1 MKNRVRRYAGL
12 EMSDLFRNPAL
23 RAYLANVR
31 GWHGYVRFLGLPD
44 RRDNPDVEIGG
55 LFVWP
60 LLTRRHVSPDE
71 NPANWLDEAERV
83 LDALM
88 IGKPLM
94 LLGDPGSGKTT
105 LLNYLVWL
113 LGRPSEN
120 VLIDRLGWRLP
131 VPMVLREMRLRGVT
145 DFDGL
150 LAAFLGHAMSEPLRE
165 GGYLNEML
173 ATGQA
178 FILLDGIDEVGD
190 QAARTNLRRAV
201 FDGFARYPDCLWV
214 LSSRIVGYDEV
225 SFDRNPFDEALLGK
239 ARASPFEGPAV
250 YEDAGEYSN
259 DPPPSNHG
267 KMSMRRAS
275 RGFSA
280 AGRGIDDTPVVTRF
294 IAPFDD
300 KRITSFA
307 RKWYIQ
313 REAAATR
320 AGADA
325 SHLVRAVHAD
335 PAILRLARVPNLLT
349 MMALIHRIETTL
361 PHGRALLYDRI
372 AEAYLESID
381 KFRGLYSGAH
391 DLPQKK
397 FWLARVGYEMQRRR
411 TLAEETDG
419 EASAF
424 RGKAES
430 PDSLEILV
438 ESGDVAAWLAAEME
452 RGGTI
457 VGVDSPG
464 EFLDFVGRRSGLFL
478 PRAEGRYAFI
488 HLSFQEY
495 FAAVALE
502 RDVTGIDWARGKR
515 SPLGFFRED
524 LAKWAEQSIWRET
537 FVFLFELLAPK
548 RDWYADLLDCVFGE
562 GFSRLDTPEPDEQT
576 LNLAFLAARL
586 VVNPRAGLAPAKIRD
601 AIDGCVRTQ
610 LRYQSAEWYNR
621 FLSDN
626 VFRELLVDDREWN
639 AKVLDA
645 IGDQLRKLGIRG
657 IDLSKTRTDD
667 IAPLADLIELQSL
680 SLWGTTVSDLTPL
693 ANLTALQRL
702 DLDGTLVSD
711 LTPLSNLI
719 GLQWL
724 HLDGTPVSDL
734 SPLSNLTALESLEL
748 RRTSV
753 SDLSPLRNL
762 TRLQWLYLI
771 KTKVSDLTPLANL
784 TDLQSLNLMETRI
797 SNLTPLSNLTGLQ
810 RLDLDG
816 TLVSDLSPL
825 SNLTALE
832 SLELRRTSVSDLSP
846 LRNLTRLQW
855 LHLME
860 TEVSDLTPL
869 ANLTALKLLTLSWT
883 SVSNFSPLGNLTRLQ
898 WLYLTKTKVSDFTPL
913 ANLTDLQSL
922 NLMETRISDLT
933 PLSNLTGLQHL
944 DLDGTLVSDLSPLAN
959 LTELQHLDLDGTP
972 VSDLTPLA
980 NLTKLQSLDLTG
992 TGITENEVSKLRD
1005 ALPHCR
1011 ILT

>member
-1 MKNRVRRYAGL
+1 MKSSVRRYAGL

-71 NPANWLDEAERV
+71 NPASWLDEAERV

-120 VLIDRLGWRLP
+120 VLIDRQGWRLP

-225 SFDRNPFDEALLGK
+225 SFDRSPFDEAPLGK

-280 AGRGIDDTPVVTRF
+280 TGRGIDDTPVVTRF

-381 KFRGLYSGAH
+381 RFRGLYSGAH

-411 TLAEETDG
+411 TLAKEADG
-419 EASAF
+419 EASVF

-452 RGGTI
+452 RGGTT

-548 RDWYADLLDCVFGE
+548 NDWHADLLDCVFGDD
-562 GFSRLDTPEPDEQT
+562 FSRLDTPEPDERI

-586 VVNPRAGLAPAKIRD
+586 AINLRSGLAPAKTQD
-601 AIDGCVRTQ
+601 AIDGCVRTM
-610 LRYQSAEWYNR
+610 LRYQSAGSYNR
-621 FLSDN
+621 FLPDN
-626 VFRELLVDDREWN
+626 VFGELLGDDREWN

-645 IGDQLRKLGIRG
+645 IGEQLRKLGIRG
-657 IDLSKTRTDD
+657 IDLSETRIDD
-667 IAPLADLIELQSL
+667 IAPFANLTGLQHLDLDETPVSDLSPLANLTGLQHL
-680 SLWGTTVSDLTPL
+680 YLNKTPVSDLTPL
-693 ANLTALQRL
+693 ANLTGLQHL
-702 DLDGTLVSD
+702 DLDETPVSD
-711 LTPLSNLI
+711 LTPLSNLT
-719 GLQWL
+719 GLQ
-724 HLDGTPVSDL
+724 H
-734 SPLSNLTALESLEL
+734 
-748 RRTSV
+748 
-753 SDLSPLRNL
+753 
-762 TRLQWLYLI
+762 LYLN
-771 KTKVSDLTPLANL
+771 KTPVSDLTPLANL
-784 TDLQSLNLMETRI
+784 TGLQDLNLNETPVSDLTLLANLTGLQRLYLYETPV
-797 SNLTPLSNLTGLQ
+797 SDLTPLSNLTGLQ
-810 RLDLDG
+810 
-816 TLVSDLSPL
+816 
-825 SNLTALE
+825 
-832 SLELRRTSVSDLSP
+832 
-846 LRNLTRLQW
+846 
-855 LHLME
+855 HLYLNK
-860 TEVSDLTPL
+860 TPVSDLTPL
-869 ANLTALKLLTLSWT
+869 ANLTGLQ
-883 SVSNFSPLGNLTRLQ
+883 RLD
-898 WLYLTKTKVSDFTPL
+898 LDETPVSDLTPL
-913 ANLTDLQSL
+913 ANLTGLQRLDLYETPVSDLTPLSNLTGLQDL
-922 NLMETRISDLT
+922 NLNETPVSDLT

-944 DLDGTLVSDLSPLAN
+944 DLY
-959 LTELQHLDLDGTP
+959 ETP
-972 VSDLTPLA
+972 VSDLTPLS
-980 NLTKLQSLDLTG
+980 NLTKLRLLDLKG
-992 TGITENEVSKLRD
+992 TGVTENEVRKLRD
-1005 ALPHCR
+1005 TLPHCH

>member
-1 MKNRVRRYAGL
+1 MKSPVRRYAGL

-44 RRDNPDVEIGG
+44 RRDRPDVEIGG

-88 IGKPLM
+88 IGKPLV

-120 VLIDRLGWRLP
+120 VLIDRQGWRLP

-173 ATGQA
+173 ETGQA

-225 SFDRNPFDEALLGK
+225 SFDRNPFDEAPLGK

-267 KMSMRRAS
+267 KVSMRRAS

-280 AGRGIDDTPVVTRF
+280 TGRGIDDTPVVTRF

-300 KRITSFA
+300 KRITAFA

-325 SHLVRAVHAD
+325 SHLVRAVRAD

-411 TLAEETDG
+411 TLAKEADG
-419 EASAF
+419 EASAS
-424 RGKAES
+424 RGKAKT
-430 PDSLEILV
+430 PDGSEILV
-438 ESGDVAAWLAAEME
+438 ESGDVLAWLAAEME
-452 RGGTI
+452 RGGTA

-515 SPLGFFRED
+515 SPLGFVRDD
-524 LAKWAEQSIWRET
+524 LARWAEQSAWRET

-548 RDWYADLLDCVFGE
+548 RDWYADLLDCAFGE
-562 GFSRLDTPEPDEQT
+562 GFSRLDAPKPDERT

-586 VVNPRAGLAPAKIRD
+586 VVNPRAGLAPAKTRD

-610 LRYQSAEWYNR
+610 LRYQSAGSYDG

-639 AKVLDA
+639 AKVFDA
-645 IGDQLRKLGIRG
+645 IGEQLRKLGIRK
-657 IDLSKTRTDD
+657 IDLSMTKIT
-667 IAPLADLIELQSL
+667 
-680 SLWGTTVSDLTPL
+680 DLTPL
-693 ANLTALQRL
+693 ANFT
-702 DLDGTLVSD
+702 
-711 LTPLSNLI
+711 

-724 HLDGTPVSDL
+724 YLIETKISDL

-748 RRTSV
+748 TGTS
-753 SDLSPLRNL
+753 
-762 TRLQWLYLI
+762 
-771 KTKVSDLTPLANL
+771 VSDLTPLANL
-784 TDLQSLNLMETRI
+784 T
-797 SNLTPLSNLTGLQ
+797 GLQ
-810 RLDLDG
+810 RLSLWR
-816 TLVSDLSPL
+816 TTVSDLI
-825 SNLTALE
+825 
-832 SLELRRTSVSDLSP
+832 
-846 LRNLTRLQW
+846 
-855 LHLME
+855 
-860 TEVSDLTPL
+860 PL
-869 ANLTALKLLTLSWT
+869 A
-883 SVSNFSPLGNLTRLQ
+883 
-898 WLYLTKTKVSDFTPL
+898 
-913 ANLTDLQSL
+913 
-922 NLMETRISDLT
+922 
-933 PLSNLTGLQHL
+933 NLTGLQHL
-944 DLDGTLVSDLSPLAN
+944 DLDGTLVSDL
-959 LTELQHLDLDGTP
+959 
-972 VSDLTPLA
+972 TPLS
-980 NLTKLQSLDLTG
+980 NLAKLQSLDLTG
-992 TGITENEVSKLRD
+992 TEISENEVRKLRD
-1005 ALPHCR
+1005 TLPHCL

>member
-31 GWHGYVRFLGLPD
+31 DWHGYVRFLGLPD

-71 NPANWLDEAERV
+71 NPDNWRNEAERV

-225 SFDRNPFDEALLGK
+225 SFDRNPFDEAPLGK
-239 ARASPFEGPAV
+239 ARASPFEGPVV
-250 YEDAGEYSN
+250 YEGAGEYSN

-267 KMSMRRAS
+267 KVSMRRAS

-280 AGRGIDDTPVVTRF
+280 TGRGIGDTPVATRF

-300 KRITSFA
+300 KRITAFA

-325 SHLVRAVHAD
+325 SHLVRAVRAD
-335 PAILRLARVPNLLT
+335 PAILRLARIPNLLT

-381 KFRGLYSGAH
+381 KFRSLYSGAH

-411 TLAEETDG
+411 TLAEKTDG
-419 EASAF
+419 EALTSQRRA
-424 RGKAES
+424 KT
-430 PDSLEILV
+430 PDGSEILV
-438 ESGDVAAWLAAEME
+438 ESRDVLAWLEDEME
-452 RGGTI
+452 RGGAT
-457 VGVDSPG
+457 VGVDSLE

-478 PRAEGRYAFI
+478 PRGEGRYAFI

-515 SPLGFFRED
+515 SPLGLKRGN

-548 RDWYADLLDCVFGE
+548 NDWHADLLNCVFGK
-562 GFSRLDTPEPDEQT
+562 GFSRLDARKPDERT
-576 LNLAFLAARL
+576 LNLACLAARL
-586 VVNPRAGLAPAKIRD
+586 VVNPRAGLAPAKTRD

-610 LRYQSAEWYNR
+610 LRYQSAGSYNR
-621 FLSDN
+621 YLSDN
-626 VFRELLVDDREWN
+626 VFRVLLVDDREWN

-645 IGDQLRKLGIRG
+645 IGEQLRKLGIRR
-657 IDLSKTRTDD
+657 IDLNETRIDD
-667 IAPLADLIELQSL
+667 IAPF
-680 SLWGTTVSDLTPL
+680 
-693 ANLTALQRL
+693 ANLT
-702 DLDGTLVSD
+702 
-711 LTPLSNLI
+711 
-719 GLQWL
+719 GLQL
-724 HLDGTPVSDL
+724 LDLDGTPVSDL
-734 SPLSNLTALESLEL
+734 SPLSNLTGLQFLNL
-748 RRTSV
+748 NKTPV
-753 SDLSPLRNL
+753 SDLSPLSNL
-762 TRLQWLYLI
+762 TGLQDLFLYE
-771 KTKVSDLTPLANL
+771 TPVSDLTPLANL
-784 TDLQSLNLMETRI
+784 T
-797 SNLTPLSNLTGLQ
+797 GLQ
-810 RLDLDG
+810 FLFLY
-816 TLVSDLSPL
+816 
-825 SNLTALE
+825 
-832 SLELRRTSVSDLSP
+832 
-846 LRNLTRLQW
+846 
-855 LHLME
+855 E
-860 TEVSDLTPL
+860 TPV
-869 ANLTALKLLTLSWT
+869 
-883 SVSNFSPLGNLTRLQ
+883 
-898 WLYLTKTKVSDFTPL
+898 
-913 ANLTDLQSL
+913 
-922 NLMETRISDLT
+922 SDLT
-933 PLSNLTGLQHL
+933 PLSNLTGLQYL
-944 DLDGTLVSDLSPLAN
+944 NLNKTPVSDLTPLSNLTGLQLLNLYETPISDLTPLSNLTRLQRLNLYKTPVSDLTPLSNLTRLQSLNLYGTPVSDLSPLSN
-959 LTELQHLDLDGTP
+959 LTRLQNLFLDGTP
-972 VSDLTPLA
+972 VSDLTPLS
-980 NLTKLQSLDLTG
+980 NLTKLQLLNLEG
-992 TGITENEVSKLRD
+992 TGITENEVRKLRD
-1005 ALPHCR
+1005 ALPRCR

>member
-12 EMSDLFRNPAL
+12 EMSDLFGNPAL

-71 NPANWLDEAERV
+71 NPDNWLDEAERV

-173 ATGQA
+173 ATGRA

-225 SFDRNPFDEALLGK
+225 SFDRNPFDEAPLGK
-239 ARASPFEGPAV
+239 ARASPFVGPAG
-250 YEDAGEYSN
+250 YEDAGEYSTA
-259 DPPPSNHG
+259 PPPSNHG
-267 KMSMRRAS
+267 KVSMRRAS

-280 AGRGIDDTPVVTRF
+280 TGRGIGDTPVVTRF

-300 KRITSFA
+300 KRITAFA

-325 SHLVRAVHAD
+325 SHLVRAVRAD

-397 FWLARVGYEMQRRR
+397 FWLARVGYEMQCRRA
-411 TLAEETDG
+411 LAEKTGG
-419 EASAF
+419 EAPTFQRRA
-424 RGKAES
+424 KT
-430 PDSLEILV
+430 PDGSEILV
-438 ESGDVAAWLAAEME
+438 ESGDVLAWLAAEME
-452 RGGTI
+452 RGGTA

-515 SPLGFFRED
+515 SPLGFVRDD
-524 LAKWAEQSIWRET
+524 LARWAEQSIWRET

-548 RDWYADLLDCVFGE
+548 NDWHADLLDCVFGDD
-562 GFSRLDTPEPDEQT
+562 FSRLDAPKPDERT
-576 LNLAFLAARL
+576 LNLACLAARL
-586 VVNPRAGLAPAKIRD
+586 VVNPRAGLAPAKTRD

-610 LRYQSAEWYNR
+610 LRYQSAGPYNR

-639 AKVLDA
+639 AKVFGT
-645 IGDQLRKLGIRG
+645 ISDQLKRLDIREL
-657 IDLSKTRTDD
+657 DLDRTSVSDLT
-667 IAPLADLIELQSL
+667 PLASFTELQSL
-680 SLWGTTVSDLTPL
+680 YLMGDSISDLAPLANLTELQWLNLAGDNISDLAPLANLTELQWLNLVGDNISDLAPLANLTELQWLNLVGDNISDLAPLANLTKLQWLYLAGDNIPDLAPLANLTELQWLYLVGDSISDLAPLANLTKLQSLDLIGNNISDLTPL
-693 ANLTALQRL
+693 ANLTELQSL
-702 DLDGTLVSD
+702 NLVGD
-711 LTPLSNLI
+711 NI
-719 GLQWL
+719 
-724 HLDGTPVSDL
+724 
-734 SPLSNLTALESLEL
+734 
-748 RRTSV
+748 
-753 SDLSPLRNL
+753 
-762 TRLQWLYLI
+762 
-771 KTKVSDLTPLANL
+771 SDLTPLANL
-784 TDLQSLNLMETRI
+784 TKLQSLY
-797 SNLTPLSNLTGLQ
+797 
-810 RLDLDG
+810 
-816 TLVSDLSPL
+816 LVGI
-825 SNLTALE
+825 N
-832 SLELRRTSVSDLSP
+832 
-846 LRNLTRLQW
+846 
-855 LHLME
+855 
-860 TEVSDLTPL
+860 
-869 ANLTALKLLTLSWT
+869 
-883 SVSNFSPLGNLTRLQ
+883 
-898 WLYLTKTKVSDFTPL
+898 
-913 ANLTDLQSL
+913 
-922 NLMETRISDLT
+922 ISD
-933 PLSNLTGLQHL
+933 P
-944 DLDGTLVSDLSPLAN
+944 A
-959 LTELQHLDLDGTP
+959 
-972 VSDLTPLA
+972 PLA

-992 TGITENEVSKLRD
+992 TEITENEVRKLRD

>member
-1 MKNRVRRYAGL
+1 MKSPVRRYAGL

-71 NPANWLDEAERV
+71 NPASWLDEAERV

-120 VLIDRLGWRLP
+120 VLIDRQGWRLP

-225 SFDRNPFDEALLGK
+225 SFDRNPFDEAPLGK
-239 ARASPFEGPAV
+239 ARASPLEGPAV

-267 KMSMRRAS
+267 KVSMRRAS

-280 AGRGIDDTPVVTRF
+280 TGRGIGDTPVVTRF

-300 KRITSFA
+300 KRITAFA

-411 TLAEETDG
+411 ALAEETDG

-438 ESGDVAAWLAAEME
+438 ESGDVVAWLAAEME
-452 RGGTI
+452 RGGAT
-457 VGVDSPG
+457 VGVDSPE

-515 SPLGFFRED
+515 SPLGLKRGN
-524 LAKWAEQSIWRET
+524 LAKWAEQSVWRET

-548 RDWYADLLDCVFGE
+548 NDWHADLLDCVFGKD
-562 GFSRLDTPEPDEQT
+562 FSQLKNTPEPDERI

-586 VVNPRAGLAPAKIRD
+586 AINLRSGLAPAKTQD
-601 AIDGCVRTQ
+601 AIDGCVRTM
-610 LRYQSAEWYNR
+610 LRYQSAGSYNR
-621 FLSDN
+621 FLPDN
-626 VFRELLVDDREWN
+626 VFGELLGDDREWN

-645 IGDQLRKLGIRG
+645 IGEQLRKLGIRG
-657 IDLSKTRTDD
+657 IDLSETRIDD
-667 IAPLADLIELQSL
+667 IAPFANLTGLQRLDLDETPVSDLSPLANLTGLQHLDLYETPVSDLTPLSNLTGLQHL
-680 SLWGTTVSDLTPL
+680 YLNKTPVSDLTPL
-693 ANLTALQRL
+693 ANLTGLQHLYLDETPVSDLTPLANLTGLQYL
-702 DLDGTLVSD
+702 DLDETPVSD
-711 LTPLSNLI
+711 LTPLSNLT
-719 GLQWL
+719 GLQ
-724 HLDGTPVSDL
+724 HLYLDETPVSDL
-734 SPLSNLTALESLEL
+734 SPLSNLTG
-748 RRTSV
+748 
-753 SDLSPLRNL
+753 
-762 TRLQWLYLI
+762 LQHLYLN
-771 KTKVSDLTPLANL
+771 KTPVSDLTPLSNL
-784 TDLQSLNLMETRI
+784 TGLQRLYLYETPVSDLTPLSNLTGLQHLYLNKTPVSDLTPLSNLTGLQHLYLDETPV
-797 SNLTPLSNLTGLQ
+797 SDLTPLSNLTGLQ
-810 RLDLDG
+810 RLDLY
-816 TLVSDLSPL
+816 
-825 SNLTALE
+825 
-832 SLELRRTSVSDLSP
+832 
-846 LRNLTRLQW
+846 
-855 LHLME
+855 E
-860 TEVSDLTPL
+860 TPV
-869 ANLTALKLLTLSWT
+869 
-883 SVSNFSPLGNLTRLQ
+883 
-898 WLYLTKTKVSDFTPL
+898 
-913 ANLTDLQSL
+913 
-922 NLMETRISDLT
+922 SDLT
-933 PLSNLTGLQHL
+933 PLSNLTGLQ
-944 DLDGTLVSDLSPLAN
+944 DLNLNETPVSDLSPLSN
-959 LTELQHLDLDGTP
+959 LTGLQHLDLYETP
-972 VSDLTPLA
+972 VSDLTPLS
-980 NLTKLQSLDLTG
+980 NLTKLRLLDLKG
-992 TGITENEVSKLRD
+992 TGVTENEVRKLRD
-1005 ALPHCR
+1005 TLPHCH

>member
-1 MKNRVRRYAGL
+1 MKSPVRRYAGL

-44 RRDNPDVEIGG
+44 RRDRPDVEIGG

-120 VLIDRLGWRLP
+120 VLIDRQGWRLP

-173 ATGQA
+173 ETGQA

-225 SFDRNPFDEALLGK
+225 SFDRNPFDEAPLGK

-250 YEDAGEYSN
+250 YEDSGEYSN

-267 KMSMRRAS
+267 KVSMRRAS

-280 AGRGIDDTPVVTRF
+280 TGRGIDDTPVVTRF

-300 KRITSFA
+300 KRITVFA

-325 SHLVRAVHAD
+325 SHLVRAVRAD

-397 FWLARVGYEMQRRR
+397 FWLSRVGYEMQRRR
-411 TLAEETDG
+411 TLAKEADG
-419 EASAF
+419 EASAS
-424 RGKAES
+424 RGKAKT
-430 PDSLEILV
+430 PDGSEILV
-438 ESGDVAAWLAAEME
+438 ESGDVLAWLAAEME
-452 RGGTI
+452 RGGTA

-515 SPLGFFRED
+515 SPLGFVRED

-562 GFSRLDTPEPDEQT
+562 DFSRLDTPEPDERT

-586 VVNPRAGLAPAKIRD
+586 VVNPRAGLAPAKTWN

-610 LRYQSAEWYNR
+610 LRYQSATSYVM

-626 VFRELLVDDREWN
+626 VFRELLGDDREWN
-639 AKVLDA
+639 AKVFGT
-645 IGDQLRKLGIRG
+645 IRDQLKRFDIRELDLG
-657 IDLSKTRTDD
+657 
-667 IAPLADLIELQSL
+667 
-680 SLWGTTVSDLTPL
+680 GTLVSDLTPL
-693 ANLTALQRL
+693 ANLTELQSLYLR
-702 DLDGTLVSD
+702 GNNISD
-711 LTPLSNLI
+711 LTPLANFTELQSLNLAGDNI
-719 GLQWL
+719 
-724 HLDGTPVSDL
+724 SDL
-734 SPLSNLTALESLEL
+734 APFANLTEL
-748 RRTSV
+748 QS
-753 SDLSPLRNL
+753 
-762 TRLQWLYLI
+762 LYLRGNNI
-771 KTKVSDLTPLANL
+771 SDLTPLANL
-784 TDLQSLNLMETRI
+784 TELQSLDLVGDNI
-797 SNLTPLSNLTGLQ
+797 SDLAPLASLTELQSLDLAGDNISDLAPLASLTELQSLYLWGNNISDLAPLANLTELQSLVLVGSNI
-810 RLDLDG
+810 
-816 TLVSDLSPL
+816 
-825 SNLTALE
+825 
-832 SLELRRTSVSDLSP
+832 
-846 LRNLTRLQW
+846 
-855 LHLME
+855 
-860 TEVSDLTPL
+860 SDLTPL
-869 ANLTALKLLTLSWT
+869 ANLTKLRSLILTE
-883 SVSNFSPLGNLTRLQ
+883 
-898 WLYLTKTKVSDFTPL
+898 TKV
-913 ANLTDLQSL
+913 
-922 NLMETRISDLT
+922 SDLT
-933 PLSNLTGLQHL
+933 PLVNLTALQYL
-944 DLDGTLVSDLSPLAN
+944 DLY
-959 LTELQHLDLDGTP
+959 GTP

-980 NLTKLQSLDLTG
+980 NLTKLQSLRLKG
-992 TGITENEVSKLRD
+992 TEITESEASRLRD
-1005 ALPHCR
+1005 TLPHCDIR
-1011 ILT
+1011 T

>member
-1 MKNRVRRYAGL
+1 MKSPVRRYAGL

-71 NPANWLDEAERV
+71 NPASWLDETERV

-88 IGKPLM
+88 IGRPLV

-120 VLIDRLGWRLP
+120 VLIDRQGWRLP

-225 SFDRNPFDEALLGK
+225 SFDRNPFDEAPLGK

-259 DPPPSNHG
+259 DSPPSNHG
-267 KMSMRRAS
+267 KVSMRRAS

-280 AGRGIDDTPVVTRF
+280 TGRGIGDTPVVTRF

-411 TLAEETDG
+411 TLAKEADG

-438 ESGDVAAWLAAEME
+438 ESGDVVAWLAAEME
-452 RGGTI
+452 RGGAT
-457 VGVDSPG
+457 VGVDSPE

-515 SPLGFFRED
+515 SPLGFVRED

-562 GFSRLDTPEPDEQT
+562 GFSRLDTPEPDERT

-586 VVNPRAGLAPAKIRD
+586 VINPRAGLAPAKTRD

-610 LRYQSAEWYNR
+610 LRYQSAESYVT
-621 FLSDN
+621 FLSGN

-639 AKVLDA
+639 AKVFDA
-645 IGDQLRKLGIRG
+645 IGEQLRKLEIRG
-657 IDLSKTRTDD
+657 IDLSETRTDD

-724 HLDGTPVSDL
+724 YLDRTPVSDLSPLSNLIGLQWLHLSGTTVSDLTPLSNLIGLQWLHLDGTPVSDL
-734 SPLSNLTALESLEL
+734 SPLSNL
-748 RRTSV
+748 
-753 SDLSPLRNL
+753 
-762 TRLQWLYLI
+762 I
-771 KTKVSDLTPLANL
+771 G
-784 TDLQSLNLMETRI
+784 LQSLIL
-797 SNLTPLSNLTGLQ
+797 L
-810 RLDLDG
+810 G
-816 TLVSDLSPL
+816 TTV
-825 SNLTALE
+825 
-832 SLELRRTSVSDLSP
+832 
-846 LRNLTRLQW
+846 
-855 LHLME
+855 
-860 TEVSDLTPL
+860 
-869 ANLTALKLLTLSWT
+869 
-883 SVSNFSPLGNLTRLQ
+883 
-898 WLYLTKTKVSDFTPL
+898 
-913 ANLTDLQSL
+913 
-922 NLMETRISDLT
+922 SDLT
-933 PLSNLTGLQHL
+933 PLSNLTGLQYL
-944 DLDGTLVSDLSPLAN
+944 DL
-959 LTELQHLDLDGTP
+959 EETP
-972 VSDLTPLA
+972 VSDLTPLS

-992 TGITENEVSKLRD
+992 TEITENEVSKLRD
-1005 ALPHCR
+1005 ALPRCH

>member
-1 MKNRVRRYAGL
+1 MKNRVRRYADL

-88 IGKPLM
+88 IGKPLV

-120 VLIDRLGWRLP
+120 VLIDRQGWRLP
-131 VPMVLREMRLRGVT
+131 VPMVLRELHLRGVT

-165 GGYLNEML
+165 SGYLNEML

-225 SFDRNPFDEALLGK
+225 SFDRNPFDEAPLGK
-239 ARASPFEGPAV
+239 ARTSPLEGPAV

-267 KMSMRRAS
+267 KVSMRRAS

-438 ESGDVAAWLAAEME
+438 ESGDVVAWLAAEME
-452 RGGTI
+452 RGGTT
-457 VGVDSPG
+457 VGVDSPE

-502 RDVTGIDWARGKR
+502 RDVTGIDWARGKP
-515 SPLGFFRED
+515 SPLGLKRGN

-548 RDWYADLLDCVFGE
+548 NDWYADLLDCVFGE
-562 GFSRLDTPEPDEQT
+562 SFSRLDALKPEDRI

-586 VVNPRAGLAPAKIRD
+586 VVNPRAGLGPAKTRD
-601 AIDGCVRTQ
+601 AIYSCVWTQ
-610 LRYQSAEWYNR
+610 LRYQSAESYDR

-626 VFRELLVDDREWN
+626 VFRELFGDDREWN
-639 AKVLDA
+639 AKVTDA
-645 IGDQLRKLGIRG
+645 IGKQPRKPEIRR
-657 IDLSKTRTDD
+657 IDLSETRIDD
-667 IAPLADLIELQSL
+667 IASLADFIELQSL
-680 SLWGTTVSDLTPL
+680 LLWRTTVSDLTPL

-702 DLDGTLVSD
+702 DLD
-711 LTPLSNLI
+711 
-719 GLQWL
+719 
-724 HLDGTPVSDL
+724 
-734 SPLSNLTALESLEL
+734 E
-748 RRTSV
+748 
-753 SDLSPLRNL
+753 
-762 TRLQWLYLI
+762 
-771 KTKVSDLTPLANL
+771 
-784 TDLQSLNLMETRI
+784 
-797 SNLTPLSNLTGLQ
+797 
-810 RLDLDG
+810 

-832 SLELRRTSVSDLSP
+832 SLELKMTSVSDLSP
-846 LRNLTRLQW
+846 LSNLTGLRRLY
-855 LHLME
+855 LME
-860 TEVSDLTPL
+860 TKVLDLTPL
-869 ANLTALKLLTLSWT
+869 ANLTALES
-883 SVSNFSPLGNLTRLQ
+883 
-898 WLYLTKTKVSDFTPL
+898 
-913 ANLTDLQSL
+913 
-922 NLMETRISDLT
+922 
-933 PLSNLTGLQHL
+933 L
-944 DLDGTLVSDLSPLAN
+944 DLKMTSVSDLSPLAN
-959 LTELQHLDLDGTP
+959 LTALESLELGGTSVSDLTP
-972 VSDLTPLA
+972 LENLTGLQSLRLWRMTASDLTPLA
-980 NLTKLQSLDLTG
+980 NLTGLQRLHLMGTKISDLTPLANLTGLQHLDLEGTLVSDLTPLSNLTELRSLDLTG
-992 TGITENEVSKLRD
+992 SEITESEVNKLRD
-1005 ALPHCR
+1005 ALPRCR

>member
-12 EMSDLFRNPAL
+12 EMSDLFRNPTL
-23 RAYLANVR
+23 RAYLTNVR
-31 GWHGYVRFLGLPD
+31 GSHGYVRFLGLPD
-44 RRDNPDVEIGG
+44 RRDRPDVEIGG

-71 NPANWLDEAERV
+71 NPDNWHNEAERV

-225 SFDRNPFDEALLGK
+225 SFDRNPFDEAPLGK
-239 ARASPFEGPAV
+239 ARTSPLEGPAG

-381 KFRGLYSGAH
+381 KFRGLYSSAH

-411 TLAEETDG
+411 TLAEKTGG
-419 EASAF
+419 EASTSQRRA
-424 RGKAES
+424 KT
-430 PDSLEILV
+430 PDGSEILV
-438 ESGDVAAWLAAEME
+438 ESGDVLAWLEAEME
-452 RGGTI
+452 RGGAT
-457 VGVDSPG
+457 VGVDSPE
-464 EFLDFVGRRSGLFL
+464 EFLDFVRRRSGLFL

-502 RDVTGIDWARGKR
+502 RDVTGIDWARGNP
-515 SPLGFFRED
+515 SPLGLKRGN

-548 RDWYADLLDCVFGE
+548 NDWYADLLDCVFGE
-562 GFSRLDTPEPDEQT
+562 GFSRLDALKPDDRI

-586 VVNPRAGLAPAKIRD
+586 VVNPRAGLGPAKTRD
-601 AIDGCVRTQ
+601 AIYGCVWTQ
-610 LRYQSAEWYNR
+610 LRYQSAESYDR

-626 VFRELLVDDREWN
+626 VFRELLGDDREWN
-639 AKVLDA
+639 AKVTDA
-645 IGDQLRKLGIRG
+645 IGKQPRKPEIRR
-657 IDLSKTRTDD
+657 IDLSETRIDD
-667 IAPLADLIELQSL
+667 IASLADFIELQSL
-680 SLWGTTVSDLTPL
+680 LLWRTTVSDLTPL

-702 DLDGTLVSD
+702 DLD
-711 LTPLSNLI
+711 
-719 GLQWL
+719 
-724 HLDGTPVSDL
+724 
-734 SPLSNLTALESLEL
+734 E
-748 RRTSV
+748 
-753 SDLSPLRNL
+753 
-762 TRLQWLYLI
+762 
-771 KTKVSDLTPLANL
+771 
-784 TDLQSLNLMETRI
+784 
-797 SNLTPLSNLTGLQ
+797 
-810 RLDLDG
+810 

-825 SNLTALE
+825 SNLTG
-832 SLELRRTSVSDLSP
+832 LRRLY
-846 LRNLTRLQW
+846 
-855 LHLME
+855 LME
-860 TEVSDLTPL
+860 TKVLDLTPL
-869 ANLTALKLLTLSWT
+869 ANLTALESLDLKMT
-883 SVSNFSPLGNLTRLQ
+883 SVS
-898 WLYLTKTKVSDFTPL
+898 
-913 ANLTDLQSL
+913 DLS
-922 NLMETRISDLT
+922 
-933 PLSNLTGLQHL
+933 PLSNLTGLQHI
-944 DLDGTLVSDLSPLAN
+944 DLEGAL
-959 LTELQHLDLDGTP
+959 
-972 VSDLTPLA
+972 VSDLTPLS

-1005 ALPHCR
+1005 ALPHCHIR
-1011 ILT
+1011 T

>member
-1 MKNRVRRYAGL
+1 MKNRVHRYAGL

-71 NPANWLDEAERV
+71 NPASWLDEAERV

-120 VLIDRLGWRLP
+120 VLIDRQGWRLP
-131 VPMVLREMRLRGVT
+131 VPMVLREMGLRGVT

-225 SFDRNPFDEALLGK
+225 SFDRNPFDEAPLGK
-239 ARASPFEGPAV
+239 ARASPLEGPAV
-250 YEDAGEYSN
+250 YGDAGEYSN

-267 KMSMRRAS
+267 KVSMRRAS

-280 AGRGIDDTPVVTRF
+280 TGRGIDDTPVVTRF

-300 KRITSFA
+300 KRITAFA

-381 KFRGLYSGAH
+381 RFRGLYSGAH

-438 ESGDVAAWLAAEME
+438 ESGDVVAWLAAEME
-452 RGGTI
+452 RGGTT
-457 VGVDSPG
+457 VGVDSPE

-515 SPLGFFRED
+515 SPLGFVRDD
-524 LAKWAEQSIWRET
+524 LARWAEQSAWRET

-548 RDWYADLLDCVFGE
+548 RDWYADLLDCVFGDA
-562 GFSRLDTPEPDEQT
+562 FSRLDTPKPDERI

-586 VVNPRAGLAPAKIRD
+586 VVNPRAGLAPAKTWDVIE
-601 AIDGCVRTQ
+601 GCVRTQ
-610 LRYQSAEWYNR
+610 LRYQSAESYDE
-621 FLSDN
+621 FFSETVFGEILSG
-626 VFRELLVDDREWN
+626 DREWN
-639 AKVLDA
+639 AKVFGTISAQLKRFDIRELD
-645 IGDQLRKLGIRG
+645 LG
-657 IDLSKTRTDD
+657 RT
-667 IAPLADLIELQSL
+667 L
-680 SLWGTTVSDLTPL
+680 VSDLTPL
-693 ANLTALQRL
+693 ANLTELQALSL
-702 DLDGTLVSD
+702 MGDNISD
-711 LTPLSNLI
+711 LTPLANLT
-719 GLQWL
+719 GLQA
-724 HLDGTPVSDL
+724 LDLVE
-734 SPLSNLTALESLEL
+734 N
-748 RRTSV
+748 
-753 SDLSPLRNL
+753 N
-762 TRLQWLYLI
+762 
-771 KTKVSDLTPLANL
+771 VSDLTPLANL
-784 TDLQSLNLMETRI
+784 TELQSLYLIGDNISDLTPLANLTELQSLYLIGDNISDPAPLANLTGLQSLHWVGSNISDPAPLANLTGLQSLHLWGDNI
-797 SNLTPLSNLTGLQ
+797 SNLTPLSNLTKL
-810 RLDLDG
+810 R
-816 TLVSDLSPL
+816 
-825 SNLTALE
+825 
-832 SLELRRTSVSDLSP
+832 SLI
-846 LRNLTRLQW
+846 
-855 LHLME
+855 
-860 TEVSDLTPL
+860 L
-869 ANLTALKLLTLSWT
+869 AE
-883 SVSNFSPLGNLTRLQ
+883 
-898 WLYLTKTKVSDFTPL
+898 TKV
-913 ANLTDLQSL
+913 
-922 NLMETRISDLT
+922 SDLT

-944 DLDGTLVSDLSPLAN
+944 DL
-959 LTELQHLDLDGTP
+959 EETP
-972 VSDLTPLA
+972 VSDLTPLS

>member
-1 MKNRVRRYAGL
+1 MKSPVRRYAGL

-71 NPANWLDEAERV
+71 NPANWLDEVERV

-120 VLIDRLGWRLP
+120 VLIDRQGWRLP

-201 FDGFARYPDCLWV
+201 FDGFTRYPDCLWV

-225 SFDRNPFDEALLGK
+225 AFDRNPFDEAPLGK

-259 DPPPSNHG
+259 DPSPSNHG
-267 KMSMRRAS
+267 KVSMRRAS

-280 AGRGIDDTPVVTRF
+280 TGRGIGDTPVVTRF

-325 SHLVRAVHAD
+325 SHLVRAVRAD

-411 TLAEETDG
+411 TLAKETDG

-424 RGKAES
+424 QGKAES
-430 PDSLEILV
+430 PDGLEILV
-438 ESGDVAAWLAAEME
+438 ESGDVVAWLAAEME
-452 RGGTI
+452 RGGTA

-502 RDVTGIDWARGKR
+502 RDITGIDWARGKR
-515 SPLGFFRED
+515 SPLGFVRDD
-524 LAKWAEQSIWRET
+524 LARWAEQSAWRET

-548 RDWYADLLDCVFGE
+548 RDWYADLLDCVFGDE
-562 GFSRLDTPEPDEQT
+562 FSRLDAPKPDERT

-586 VVNPRAGLAPAKIRD
+586 VVNPRAGLAPAKTWD

-610 LRYQSAEWYNR
+610 LRYQSAESYDG
-621 FLSDN
+621 FLPDS
-626 VFRELLVDDREWN
+626 VFRELLGDDREWN

-645 IGDQLRKLGIRG
+645 IGEQLRKLGIRG
-657 IDLSKTRTDD
+657 IDLCMTRIDD

-693 ANLTALQRL
+693 SNLTALQRL

-711 LTPLSNLI
+711 LTPLSNLTGLQILHLGGTPVSDLSPFSNLI
-719 GLQWL
+719 GLQSLSLLETTVSDLSPLSNLTGLQGLNLYETPVSDLTPLSNLTGLQIL
-724 HLDGTPVSDL
+724 HLGGTPVSDL
-734 SPLSNLTALESLEL
+734 SPLSNLTKL
-748 RRTSV
+748 R
-753 SDLSPLRNL
+753 L
-762 TRLQWLYLI
+762 
-771 KTKVSDLTPLANL
+771 
-784 TDLQSLNLMETRI
+784 
-797 SNLTPLSNLTGLQ
+797 
-810 RLDLDG
+810 
-816 TLVSDLSPL
+816 
-825 SNLTALE
+825 
-832 SLELRRTSVSDLSP
+832 
-846 LRNLTRLQW
+846 
-855 LHLME
+855 
-860 TEVSDLTPL
+860 
-869 ANLTALKLLTLSWT
+869 
-883 SVSNFSPLGNLTRLQ
+883 
-898 WLYLTKTKVSDFTPL
+898 
-913 ANLTDLQSL
+913 
-922 NLMETRISDLT
+922 
-933 PLSNLTGLQHL
+933 
-944 DLDGTLVSDLSPLAN
+944 
-959 LTELQHLDLDGTP
+959 
-972 VSDLTPLA
+972 
-980 NLTKLQSLDLTG
+980 LDLTG
-992 TGITENEVSKLRD
+992 TGITENEVRELRD
-1005 ALPHCR
+1005 ALPRCH

>member
-31 GWHGYVRFLGLPD
+31 DWHGYVRFLGLPD
-44 RRDNPDVEIGG
+44 RRDRPDVEIGG

-60 LLTRRHVSPDE
+60 LLTSDRHVSPNE
-71 NPANWLDEAERV
+71 NPANWLDKAERV

-88 IGKPLM
+88 IGKPLV

-120 VLIDRLGWRLP
+120 VLIDRQGWRLP

-225 SFDRNPFDEALLGK
+225 SFDRNPFDEAPLGK

-250 YEDAGEYSN
+250 YEDAGENSN

-267 KMSMRRAS
+267 KVSMRRAS

-280 AGRGIDDTPVVTRF
+280 TGRGIDDTPVVTRF

-300 KRITSFA
+300 KRITAFA

-349 MMALIHRIETTL
+349 MMALIHRIEATL

-381 KFRGLYSGAH
+381 KFRDLYSGAH

-411 TLAEETDG
+411 ALVEETDG
-419 EASAF
+419 EAPTFPPAF
-424 RGKAES
+424 QGGAET
-430 PDSLEILV
+430 PDGSEILV
-438 ESGDVAAWLAAEME
+438 DSDAVLDWLAAEME
-452 RGGTI
+452 RGGTT
-457 VGVDSPG
+457 VGVDSPE

-478 PRAEGRYAFI
+478 PRGEGRYAFI

-524 LAKWAEQSIWRET
+524 LAKWAEQSVWRET

-548 RDWYADLLDCVFGE
+548 NDWHADLLDCVFGE
-562 GFSRLDTPEPDEQT
+562 DFSRLDALKPDERT

-586 VVNPRAGLAPAKIRD
+586 VVNPRAGLAPAKTRD

-610 LRYQSAEWYNR
+610 LRYQSAEWYTR
-621 FLSDN
+621 FQSDT

-645 IGDQLRKLGIRG
+645 IGDQLRKLEIRG

-680 SLWGTTVSDLTPL
+680 LLWRTTVSDLTPL
-693 ANLTALQRL
+693 SKLTALQ
-702 DLDGTLVSD
+702 
-711 LTPLSNLI
+711 
-719 GLQWL
+719 
-724 HLDGTPVSDL
+724 H
-734 SPLSNLTALESLEL
+734 
-748 RRTSV
+748 
-753 SDLSPLRNL
+753 
-762 TRLQWLYLI
+762 
-771 KTKVSDLTPLANL
+771 
-784 TDLQSLNLMETRI
+784 
-797 SNLTPLSNLTGLQ
+797 
-810 RLDLDG
+810 LDLDG

-825 SNLTALE
+825 SNLTGLQ
-832 SLELRRTSVSDLSP
+832 
-846 LRNLTRLQW
+846 RLY
-855 LHLME
+855 LNE
-860 TEVSDLTPL
+860 TKVSDLTPL
-869 ANLTALKLLTLSWT
+869 AKLTALESLDLGGP
-883 SVSNFSPLGNLTRLQ
+883 SVS
-898 WLYLTKTKVSDFTPL
+898 DITPL
-913 ANLTDLQSL
+913 SKLTGLQSL
-922 NLMETRISDLT
+922 LLWRTTVSDLT
-933 PLSNLTGLQHL
+933 PLSKLTALQHL
-944 DLDGTLVSDLSPLAN
+944 DLDGTLVSDLSPLAK
-959 LTELQHLDLDGTP
+959 
-972 VSDLTPLA
+972 
-980 NLTKLQSLDLTG
+980 LTKLQSLVLLRS
-992 TGITENEVSKLRD
+992 GISENEVKKLRD
-1005 ALPHCR
+1005 TLPHCR

>member
-1 MKNRVRRYAGL
+1 MKSPVRRYAGL

-44 RRDNPDVEIGG
+44 RRDRPDVEVGG

-71 NPANWLDEAERV
+71 NPTNWLDEAERV

-88 IGKPLM
+88 IGKPLV

-120 VLIDRLGWRLP
+120 ILIDRLGWRLP
-131 VPMVLREMRLRGVT
+131 VPMVLRELHLRGVT

-150 LAAFLGHAMSEPLRE
+150 LGAFLGHAMSEPLRE

-225 SFDRNPFDEALLGK
+225 SFDRNPFDEAPLGK

-267 KMSMRRAS
+267 KVSMRRAS

-280 AGRGIDDTPVVTRF
+280 TGRGIGDTPVVTRF

-300 KRITSFA
+300 KRITAFA

-381 KFRGLYSGAH
+381 KFRGLYSGAY

-438 ESGDVAAWLAAEME
+438 ESDDVVAWLAAEMK
-452 RGGTI
+452 RGGTT

-502 RDVTGIDWARGKR
+502 RDVIGIDWARGKP
-515 SPLGFFRED
+515 SPLGFVRDD
-524 LAKWAEQSIWRET
+524 LAWWAEQSAWRET

-548 RDWYADLLDCVFGE
+548 NDWYAELLDCVFGDE
-562 GFSRLDTPEPDEQT
+562 FSRLDALEPNERT
-576 LNLAFLAARL
+576 LNLACLAARL
-586 VVNPRAGLAPAKIRD
+586 VVNPRAGLAPAKTRGVIE
-601 AIDGCVRTQ
+601 GCVRTQ
-610 LRYQSAEWYNR
+610 LRYQSAESYDR
-621 FLSDN
+621 FRSDN
-626 VFRELLVDDREWN
+626 VFRELLVDDRERN
-639 AKVLDA
+639 AKVFDA

-657 IDLSKTRTDD
+657 IDLSETRIDD
-667 IAPLADLIELQSL
+667 IAPLANLTGLQSL
-680 SLWGTTVSDLTPL
+680 LLWRTTVSDLTPL
-693 ANLTALQRL
+693 ANLTALELL
-702 DLDGTLVSD
+702 DLGETSVSDITSLSNLTGLQSLSLWRTTVSD
-711 LTPLSNLI
+711 LTPLSNLTALESLHLGGTSVSDI
-719 GLQWL
+719 TPLSNLTGLQSLSLWS
-724 HLDGTPVSDL
+724 TTVSDL
-734 SPLSNLTALESLEL
+734 TPLSNLTALESLEL
-748 RRTSV
+748 GETSV
-753 SDLSPLRNL
+753 SDITS
-762 TRLQWLYLI
+762 
-771 KTKVSDLTPLANL
+771 
-784 TDLQSLNLMETRI
+784 
-797 SNLTPLSNLTGLQ
+797 LSNLTGLQ
-810 RLDLDG
+810 SLSLWS
-816 TLVSDLSPL
+816 TTVSDLTPL

-832 SLELRRTSVSDLSP
+832 SLHLGGTSVSDITPLS
-846 LRNLTRLQW
+846 NLT
-855 LHLME
+855 
-860 TEVSDLTPL
+860 
-869 ANLTALKLLTLSWT
+869 
-883 SVSNFSPLGNLTRLQ
+883 G
-898 WLYLTKTKVSDFTPL
+898 
-913 ANLTDLQSL
+913 LQSL
-922 NLMETRISDLT
+922 SLWRTTVSDLT
-933 PLSNLTGLQHL
+933 PLSNLTALESLALGETPVSDITPLSNLTGLQ
-944 DLDGTLVSDLSPLAN
+944 SLSLWS
-959 LTELQHLDLDGTP
+959 TT
-972 VSDLTPLA
+972 VSDLTPLVNLTGLQRLDLERTLVSDLTPLS
-980 NLTKLQSLDLTG
+980 NLTKLQLLDLKG
-992 TGITENEVSKLRD
+992 TGITENEVRKLRD
-1005 ALPHCR
+1005 ALPRCH

>member
-12 EMSDLFRNPAL
+12 EMSDLFRNPPL

-71 NPANWLDEAERV
+71 NPDNWFDEAERV

-131 VPMVLREMRLRGVT
+131 VPMVLREMGLRGVT

-225 SFDRNPFDEALLGK
+225 SFDRNPFDEAPLGK

-280 AGRGIDDTPVVTRF
+280 TGRGIDDTPVVTRF

-381 KFRGLYSGAH
+381 RFRGLYSGAH

-411 TLAEETDG
+411 TLAKEADG

-452 RGGTI
+452 RGGTT

-515 SPLGFFRED
+515 SPLGFVRDD
-524 LAKWAEQSIWRET
+524 LARWAEQSAWRET

-548 RDWYADLLDCVFGE
+548 NDWYAELLDCVFGE
-562 GFSRLDTPEPDEQT
+562 DFSRLDAPKPDERT
-576 LNLAFLAARL
+576 LNLACLAARL
-586 VVNPRAGLAPAKIRD
+586 VVNPRAGLAPAKTRD

-610 LRYQSAEWYNR
+610 LRYQSAESYVI

-626 VFRELLVDDREWN
+626 VFRELLGDDREWN

-645 IGDQLRKLGIRG
+645 IGEQLRKLGIRE
-657 IDLSKTRTDD
+657 IDLSMTRIDD

-680 SLWGTTVSDLTPL
+680 LLWRTT
-693 ANLTALQRL
+693 
-702 DLDGTLVSD
+702 VSD
-711 LTPLSNLI
+711 LTPLSNLTA
-719 GLQWL
+719 LQRL
-724 HLDGTPVSDL
+724 NLGGTPISD
-734 SPLSNLTALESLEL
+734 
-748 RRTSV
+748 
-753 SDLSPLRNL
+753 
-762 TRLQWLYLI
+762 
-771 KTKVSDLTPLANL
+771 
-784 TDLQSLNLMETRI
+784 
-797 SNLTPLSNLTGLQ
+797 LTPLSNLTGLQ
-810 RLDLDG
+810 
-816 TLVSDLSPL
+816 
-825 SNLTALE
+825 
-832 SLELRRTSVSDLSP
+832 
-846 LRNLTRLQW
+846 W
-855 LHLME
+855 LHL
-860 TEVSDLTPL
+860 DRTP
-869 ANLTALKLLTLSWT
+869 
-883 SVSNFSPLGNLTRLQ
+883 V
-898 WLYLTKTKVSDFTPL
+898 
-913 ANLTDLQSL
+913 
-922 NLMETRISDLT
+922 SDLT

-944 DLDGTLVSDLSPLAN
+944 YLVGTLVSDLTPLSSLAG
-959 LTELQHLDLDGTP
+959 LQHLYLDRTP
-972 VSDLTPLA
+972 VSNLTPLA
-980 NLTKLQSLDLTG
+980 NLTKLRSLYLIG
-992 TGITENEVSKLRD
+992 SGITESEVSKLRD
-1005 ALPHCR
+1005 ALPRCHIR
-1011 ILT
+1011 P

>member
-120 VLIDRLGWRLP
+120 ILIDRQGWRLP
-131 VPMVLREMRLRGVT
+131 VPMVLREMHLRGVT

-178 FILLDGIDEVGD
+178 FILLDGIDEIGD

-225 SFDRNPFDEALLGK
+225 SFDRNPFDEAPLGK

-267 KMSMRRAS
+267 KVSMRRAF

-280 AGRGIDDTPVVTRF
+280 TERGIDDAPVATRF

-300 KRITSFA
+300 KRITAFA

-325 SHLVRAVHAD
+325 SHLVRAVRAD

-438 ESGDVAAWLAAEME
+438 ESGDVVAWLAAEME
-452 RGGTI
+452 RGGTT
-457 VGVDSPG
+457 VGVDSPE

-502 RDVTGIDWARGKR
+502 RDVTGIDWARGKP
-515 SPLGFFRED
+515 SPLGLVRED
-524 LAKWAEQSIWRET
+524 LARWAEQSAWRET

-548 RDWYADLLDCVFGE
+548 NDWYAELLDCVFGDD
-562 GFSRLDTPEPDEQT
+562 FSRLDTPEPDERT

-586 VVNPRAGLAPAKIRD
+586 VVNPRAGLAPAKTWD

-610 LRYQSAEWYNR
+610 LRYQSAESYDE
-621 FLSDN
+621 FLSEN
-626 VFRELLVDDREWN
+626 VFGEILGGDREWN
-639 AKVLDA
+639 AKVFGT
-645 IGDQLRKLGIRG
+645 ISDQLKRFDIRE
-657 IDLSKTRTDD
+657 IDLGKTLISDLT
-667 IAPLADLIELQSL
+667 PLVNLTELQSL
-680 SLWGTTVSDLTPL
+680 YLMGDNISDLTPL
-693 ANLTALQRL
+693 ANLTGLQSLDLVGDNISDLTPLANLTELQSLYLVGSNISDPAPLANLTGLQSLYLWGDNISNLTPLANLTKLRLLILMKTKVSNLTPLVNLTALQHL
-702 DLDGTLVSD
+702 DLYGTSVSD
-711 LTPLSNLI
+711 LTPLSNL
-719 GLQWL
+719 
-724 HLDGTPVSDL
+724 
-734 SPLSNLTALESLEL
+734 A
-748 RRTSV
+748 
-753 SDLSPLRNL
+753 
-762 TRLQWLYLI
+762 
-771 KTKVSDLTPLANL
+771 K
-784 TDLQSLNLMETRI
+784 LQSLILMET
-797 SNLTPLSNLTGLQ
+797 
-810 RLDLDG
+810 
-816 TLVSDLSPL
+816 
-825 SNLTALE
+825 
-832 SLELRRTSVSDLSP
+832 
-846 LRNLTRLQW
+846 
-855 LHLME
+855 
-860 TEVSDLTPL
+860 
-869 ANLTALKLLTLSWT
+869 K
-883 SVSNFSPLGNLTRLQ
+883 
-898 WLYLTKTKVSDFTPL
+898 
-913 ANLTDLQSL
+913 
-922 NLMETRISDLT
+922 
-933 PLSNLTGLQHL
+933 
-944 DLDGTLVSDLSPLAN
+944 
-959 LTELQHLDLDGTP
+959 

-980 NLTKLQSLDLTG
+980 NLTKLQLLNLTG

-1005 ALPHCR
+1005 ALPHCH

>member
-1 MKNRVRRYAGL
+1 M
-12 EMSDLFRNPAL
+12 
-23 RAYLANVR
+23 R

-71 NPANWLDEAERV
+71 NPASWLDEAERV

-105 LLNYLVWL
+105 LLNYLAWL

-178 FILLDGIDEVGD
+178 FILLDGIDEIGD

-225 SFDRNPFDEALLGK
+225 SFDRNPFDEAPLGR

-267 KMSMRRAS
+267 KVSMRRAS

-280 AGRGIDDTPVVTRF
+280 TGRRIGDTSVVTRF

-300 KRITSFA
+300 KRITAFA

-325 SHLVRAVHAD
+325 SHLVRAVRAD
-335 PAILRLARVPNLLT
+335 PAILRLARIPNLLT

-438 ESGDVAAWLAAEME
+438 ESGDVVAWLEDEME
-452 RGGTI
+452 RGGAI
-457 VGVDSPG
+457 VGVDSP
-464 EFLDFVGRRSGLFL
+464 EDFLDFVGRRSGLFL

-502 RDVTGIDWARGKR
+502 RDVTGIDWARGNP
-515 SPLGFFRED
+515 SPLGLERGN
-524 LAKWAEQSIWRET
+524 LAKWAEQSVWRET

-548 RDWYADLLDCVFGE
+548 NDWHADLLDCVFGK
-562 GFSRLDTPEPDEQT
+562 GFSRLDVQKPGERT
-576 LNLAFLAARL
+576 LNLACLAARL
-586 VVNPRAGLAPAKIRD
+586 VINPRAGLAPAKTRD

-610 LRYQSAEWYNR
+610 LRYQSAG
-621 FLSDN
+621 SDGRYRSN
-626 VFRELLVDDREWN
+626 NIFRELLGDDRERN
-639 AKVLDA
+639 AKVFDA
-645 IGDQLRKLGIRG
+645 IGEQLRKLGVRG
-657 IDLSKTRTDD
+657 IDLNETRIDD
-667 IAPLADLIELQSL
+667 IAPLADLIELQYL
-680 SLWGTTVSDLTPL
+680 Y
-693 ANLTALQRL
+693 
-702 DLDGTLVSD
+702 LDGTLVSD
-711 LTPLSNLI
+711 LTPLSNLT
-719 GLQWL
+719 GLQVL
-724 HLDGTPVSDL
+724 HLNRTLVSDL
-734 SPLSNLTALESLEL
+734 TPIS
-748 RRTSV
+748 
-753 SDLSPLRNL
+753 NL
-762 TRLQWLYLI
+762 TRLQNLFLDR
-771 KTKVSDLTPLANL
+771 TLVSDLTP
-784 TDLQSLNLMETRI
+784 I
-797 SNLTPLSNLTGLQ
+797 S
-810 RLDLDG
+810 
-816 TLVSDLSPL
+816 
-825 SNLTALE
+825 
-832 SLELRRTSVSDLSP
+832 
-846 LRNLTRLQW
+846 NLTRLQ
-855 LHLME
+855 
-860 TEVSDLTPL
+860 
-869 ANLTALKLLTLSWT
+869 NL
-883 SVSNFSPLGNLTRLQ
+883 F
-898 WLYLTKTKVSDFTPL
+898 
-913 ANLTDLQSL
+913 
-922 NLMETRISDLT
+922 
-933 PLSNLTGLQHL
+933 
-944 DLDGTLVSDLSPLAN
+944 
-959 LTELQHLDLDGTP
+959 LDGTP
-972 VSDLTPLA
+972 VSDLTPFSNLTRLEVLYLDETLVSDLTPLSNLTRLHGLHLDETLVSDLTPLSNLTRLKSLTLDFTPVSDLTPLS
-980 NLTKLQSLDLTG
+980 NLTKLRSFDLIG
-992 TGITENEVSKLRD
+992 TEISENEIRKLRD
-1005 ALPHCR
+1005 ALPHCY
-1011 ILT
+1011 IVT

>member
-1 MKNRVRRYAGL
+1 MKSPVRRYAGL

-71 NPANWLDEAERV
+71 NPDNWRNEAERV
-83 LDALM
+83 LDTLM

-225 SFDRNPFDEALLGK
+225 SFDRNPFDEAPLGK
-239 ARASPFEGPAV
+239 ARTSPLEGPAV

-267 KMSMRRAS
+267 KVSMRRAS

-280 AGRGIDDTPVVTRF
+280 TGRGIDDTPVVTRF

-300 KRITSFA
+300 KRITAFA

-325 SHLVRAVHAD
+325 SHLVRAVRAD

-397 FWLARVGYEMQRRR
+397 FWLSRVGYEMQRRR

-438 ESGDVAAWLAAEME
+438 ESGDVVAWLAAEME
-452 RGGTI
+452 RGGAT
-457 VGVDSPG
+457 VGVDSPE

-515 SPLGFFRED
+515 SPLGFVRED

-586 VVNPRAGLAPAKIRD
+586 VVNPRAGLAPAKIRG

-610 LRYQSAEWYNR
+610 LRYQSTESYDV

-657 IDLSKTRTDD
+657 IDLSKTRIDD
-667 IAPLADLIELQSL
+667 IAPLVDLIELQSL
-680 SLWGTTVSDLTPL
+680 LLWRTTVSDLTPI
-693 ANLTALQRL
+693 ANLTA
-702 DLDGTLVSD
+702 
-711 LTPLSNLI
+711 
-719 GLQWL
+719 
-724 HLDGTPVSDL
+724 
-734 SPLSNLTALESLEL
+734 
-748 RRTSV
+748 
-753 SDLSPLRNL
+753 
-762 TRLQWLYLI
+762 
-771 KTKVSDLTPLANL
+771 
-784 TDLQSLNLMETRI
+784 
-797 SNLTPLSNLTGLQ
+797 LQ

-832 SLELRRTSVSDLSP
+832 SLELRETSVSDLSP
-846 LRNLTRLQW
+846 L
-855 LHLME
+855 
-860 TEVSDLTPL
+860 S
-869 ANLTALKLLTLSWT
+869 NLTALESLELRET
-883 SVSNFSPLGNLTRLQ
+883 SVS
-898 WLYLTKTKVSDFTPL
+898 
-913 ANLTDLQSL
+913 DLS
-922 NLMETRISDLT
+922 S
-933 PLSNLTGLQHL
+933 LSNLTALQRL
-944 DLDGTLVSDLSPLAN
+944 DLDGTLVSDLSPLSNLTALESLGLDGTLVSDLSPLSNLIALESLELTGTSISDITPLAN
-959 LTELQHLDLDGTP
+959 LTGLQWLRLMETK

-980 NLTKLQSLDLTG
+980 NLTGLQHLDLEGVLVSDLTPLSNLTKLQSLDLTG
-992 TGITENEVSKLRD
+992 TEISENEARKLRD
-1005 ALPHCR
+1005 TLPHCH

>member
-1 MKNRVRRYAGL
+1 MKSPVRRYAGL

-44 RRDNPDVEIGG
+44 RRDRPDVEIGG
-55 LFVWP
+55 LFIWP

-71 NPANWLDEAERV
+71 NPTNWLDEAERL

-88 IGKPLM
+88 IGKPLV

-120 VLIDRLGWRLP
+120 ILIDRLGWRLP
-131 VPMVLREMRLRGVT
+131 VPMVLRELHLRGVT

-150 LAAFLGHAMSEPLRE
+150 LGAFLGHAMSEPLRE

-201 FDGFARYPDCLWV
+201 FDGFTRYPDCLWV

-225 SFDRNPFDEALLGK
+225 SFDRNPFDEAPLGK

-250 YEDAGEYSN
+250 YKDAGEYSN

-267 KMSMRRAS
+267 KVSMRRAS

-280 AGRGIDDTPVVTRF
+280 TGRGIGDTPVVTRF

-300 KRITSFA
+300 KRITAFA

-381 KFRGLYSGAH
+381 KFRGLYSGAY

-438 ESGDVAAWLAAEME
+438 ESDDVVAWLAAEMK
-452 RGGTI
+452 RGGAT

-502 RDVTGIDWARGKR
+502 RDVTGIDWARGKP
-515 SPLGFFRED
+515 SPLGFVRDD
-524 LAKWAEQSIWRET
+524 LARWAEQSAWRET

-548 RDWYADLLDCVFGE
+548 NDWYAELLDCVFGDD
-562 GFSRLDTPEPDEQT
+562 FSRLDALEPNERT
-576 LNLAFLAARL
+576 LNLACLAARL
-586 VVNPRAGLAPAKIRD
+586 VVNPRAGLAPAKTRG
-601 AIDGCVRTQ
+601 AIEGCVRTQ
-610 LRYQSAEWYNR
+610 LRYQSAESYDR
-621 FLSDN
+621 FRSDN
-626 VFRELLVDDREWN
+626 VFRELLVDDRERN
-639 AKVLDA
+639 AKVFDV

-657 IDLSKTRTDD
+657 IDLSETRIDD
-667 IAPLADLIELQSL
+667 IAPLANFTGLQSL
-680 SLWGTTVSDLTPL
+680 SLWSTTVSDLTPL
-693 ANLTALQRL
+693 ANLTALELL
-702 DLDGTLVSD
+702 DLGETSVSD
-711 LTPLSNLI
+711 ITPLSNLT
-719 GLQWL
+719 GLQFLLLWS
-724 HLDGTPVSDL
+724 T
-734 SPLSNLTALESLEL
+734 T
-748 RRTSV
+748 
-753 SDLSPLRNL
+753 
-762 TRLQWLYLI
+762 
-771 KTKVSDLTPLANL
+771 VSDLTPLANL
-784 TDLQSLNLMETRI
+784 TALELLDLGGTSVSDITPLSNLTGLQSLSLWSTTVSDLTPLANLTALELLDLGGTSVSDI
-797 SNLTPLSNLTGLQ
+797 TPLSNLTGLQSLSLWSTTVSDLTPLANLTGLQ

-825 SNLTALE
+825 
-832 SLELRRTSVSDLSP
+832 
-846 LRNLTRLQW
+846 
-855 LHLME
+855 
-860 TEVSDLTPL
+860 
-869 ANLTALKLLTLSWT
+869 
-883 SVSNFSPLGNLTRLQ
+883 
-898 WLYLTKTKVSDFTPL
+898 
-913 ANLTDLQSL
+913 
-922 NLMETRISDLT
+922 
-933 PLSNLTGLQHL
+933 
-944 DLDGTLVSDLSPLAN
+944 
-959 LTELQHLDLDGTP
+959 
-972 VSDLTPLA
+972 A
-980 NLTKLQSLDLTG
+980 NLTKLQLLDLQGTG
-992 TGITENEVSKLRD
+992 TTENEVRKLRD

>member
-1 MKNRVRRYAGL
+1 MKSPVRRYAGL

-71 NPANWLDEAERV
+71 NPASWLDEAERV

-88 IGKPLM
+88 IGRPLV

-178 FILLDGIDEVGD
+178 FILLDGIDEIGD

-225 SFDRNPFDEALLGK
+225 SFDRNPFDEAPLGR

-267 KMSMRRAS
+267 KVSMRRAS

-280 AGRGIDDTPVVTRF
+280 TGRGIGDTSVVTRF

-300 KRITSFA
+300 KRITAFA

-411 TLAEETDG
+411 TLAKETDG

-438 ESGDVAAWLAAEME
+438 ESGDVVAWLAVEME
-452 RGGTI
+452 RGGAI
-457 VGVDSPG
+457 VGVDSPE

-515 SPLGFFRED
+515 SPLGLVRDD
-524 LAKWAEQSIWRET
+524 LAWWAKQSAWRET

-548 RDWYADLLDCVFGE
+548 RDWYADLLDCVFGDD
-562 GFSRLDTPEPDEQT
+562 FSRLDTPKPDERI

-586 VVNPRAGLAPAKIRD
+586 VVNPRAGLAPAKTWD
-601 AIDGCVRTQ
+601 AIVDGCVRTQ
-610 LRYQSAEWYNR
+610 LRYQSAASYDR
-621 FLSDN
+621 FRSDN
-626 VFRELLVDDREWN
+626 VFRELLGDDREWN
-639 AKVLDA
+639 AKVFDA
-645 IGDQLRKLGIRG
+645 IGEQLRKLGIRWL
-657 IDLSKTRTDD
+657 DLSRTRIDD

-734 SPLSNLTALESLEL
+734 SPLSNLIGLQWLHLSGTTVSDLTPLSNLIGL
-748 RRTSV
+748 QWLHLDGTPV
-753 SDLSPLRNL
+753 SDLSPLSNL
-762 TRLQWLYLI
+762 IGLRSLI
-771 KTKVSDLTPLANL
+771 LLGTTVSDLTPLANL
-784 TDLQSLNLMETRI
+784 T
-797 SNLTPLSNLTGLQ
+797 GLQ
-810 RLDLDG
+810 YLDL
-816 TLVSDLSPL
+816 
-825 SNLTALE
+825 
-832 SLELRRTSVSDLSP
+832 
-846 LRNLTRLQW
+846 
-855 LHLME
+855 HE
-860 TEVSDLTPL
+860 TPV
-869 ANLTALKLLTLSWT
+869 
-883 SVSNFSPLGNLTRLQ
+883 
-898 WLYLTKTKVSDFTPL
+898 
-913 ANLTDLQSL
+913 
-922 NLMETRISDLT
+922 SDLT
-933 PLSNLTGLQHL
+933 PLSNLT
-944 DLDGTLVSDLSPLAN
+944 
-959 LTELQHLDLDGTP
+959 
-972 VSDLTPLA
+972 
-980 NLTKLQSLDLTG
+980 KLQWLDLTW
-992 TGITENEVSKLRD
+992 TGITENEASKLRD
-1005 ALPHCR
+1005 ALPHCH

>member
-60 LLTRRHVSPDE
+60 LLTGRHVSPDE

-120 VLIDRLGWRLP
+120 VLIDRQGWRLP

-190 QAARTNLRRAV
+190 QAARTDLRRAV

-225 SFDRNPFDEALLGK
+225 SFDRNPFDEAPLGK
-239 ARASPFEGPAV
+239 ARTSPLEGPAV

-280 AGRGIDDTPVVTRF
+280 TGRGIDDTPVVTRF

-381 KFRGLYSGAH
+381 RFRGLYSGAH

-397 FWLARVGYEMQRRR
+397 FWLARIGYEMQRRR

-438 ESGDVAAWLAAEME
+438 ESGDVIAWLAAEME
-452 RGGTI
+452 RGGTT

-515 SPLGFFRED
+515 SPLGFVRDD
-524 LAKWAEQSIWRET
+524 LARWAEQSAWRET

-562 GFSRLDTPEPDEQT
+562 EFSRLDAPKPDERT

-586 VVNPRAGLAPAKIRD
+586 VVNPRAGLAPAKTWD
-601 AIDGCVRTQ
+601 AIGGCVRTQ
-610 LRYQSAEWYNR
+610 LRYQSAESYDE
-621 FLSDN
+621 FLSEN
-626 VFRELLVDDREWN
+626 VFGEILGGDREWN
-639 AKVLDA
+639 AKVFGT
-645 IGDQLRKLGIRG
+645 ISDQLKRFDIRE
-657 IDLSKTRTDD
+657 IDLGKTLVSDLT
-667 IAPLADLIELQSL
+667 PLVNLTELQSL
-680 SLWGTTVSDLTPL
+680 YLMGDNISDLTPFANLTGLQSLDLVGNNISDLTPL
-693 ANLTALQRL
+693 ANLTELQSLYLMGNNISDLTPLANLTELQSLYLIGSNISDPAPLANLTGLQSLYLWGDNISDLTPLANLTGLQSLYLWGDNISNLTPLANLTKLRLLILMKTKVSNLTPLVNLTALQHL
-702 DLDGTLVSD
+702 DLYGTSVSD
-711 LTPLSNLI
+711 LTPLSNLAK
-719 GLQWL
+719 LQ
-724 HLDGTPVSDL
+724 S
-734 SPLSNLTALESLEL
+734 LTLM
-748 RRTSV
+748 
-753 SDLSPLRNL
+753 
-762 TRLQWLYLI
+762 

-784 TDLQSLNLMETRI
+784 TK
-797 SNLTPLSNLTGLQ
+797 
-810 RLDLDG
+810 
-816 TLVSDLSPL
+816 
-825 SNLTALE
+825 
-832 SLELRRTSVSDLSP
+832 LR
-846 LRNLTRLQW
+846 
-855 LHLME
+855 
-860 TEVSDLTPL
+860 
-869 ANLTALKLLTLSWT
+869 
-883 SVSNFSPLGNLTRLQ
+883 
-898 WLYLTKTKVSDFTPL
+898 
-913 ANLTDLQSL
+913 
-922 NLMETRISDLT
+922 
-933 PLSNLTGLQHL
+933 
-944 DLDGTLVSDLSPLAN
+944 
-959 LTELQHLDLDGTP
+959 
-972 VSDLTPLA
+972 
-980 NLTKLQSLDLTG
+980 SLDLSRTE
-992 TGITENEVSKLRD
+992 ITENEVSKLRD
-1005 ALPHCR
+1005 ALPRCH
-1011 ILT
+1011 ILA